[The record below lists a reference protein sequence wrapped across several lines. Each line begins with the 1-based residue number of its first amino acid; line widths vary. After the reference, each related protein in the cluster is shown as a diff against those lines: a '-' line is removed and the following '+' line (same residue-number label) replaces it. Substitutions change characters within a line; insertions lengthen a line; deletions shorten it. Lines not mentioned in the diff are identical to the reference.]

1 MQAEALMSQLST
13 YDKTDLIQIHQL
25 TEMLLGNTMPEKQ
38 QILDDKEAIL
48 FDAVKAELAALGL
61 NYKIPYAT
69 LSSSNY
75 YKSWLTGLE
84 TVNQFLEQHFMRC
97 MRSKAQRIGVSR
109 IIIQVLL
116 ADMKRQHIPTS
127 LGTIARNLYRVPQS
141 FDNQFPN
148 YIQSGLAHLVVQAM
162 TKHK

>member
-13 YDKTDLIQIHQL
+13 FDKNDLLQIRQL
-25 TEMLLGNTMPEKQ
+25 TEILLGNTVTTEPV
-38 QILDDKEAIL
+38 ILDEKESVL

-61 NYKIPYAT
+61 NSKVPYEK
-69 LSSSNY
+69 LRVSSY
-75 YKSWLTGLE
+75 YKSWGEGLE
-84 TVNQFLEQHFMRC
+84 VVNQFINQHFQPYIQ
-97 MRSKAQRIGVSR
+97 SKVQHIGICR

-116 ADMKRQHIPTS
+116 TDLKCLHIPIS
-127 LGTIARNLYRVPQS
+127 LGTIARNLHRVPQA

-162 TKHK
+162 TKYK